1 MMRRLM
7 TLVALVVALAL
18 PAWADALS
26 DLRKQAEQGDP
37 EAQFVLGTM
46 YRDGQGVE
54 QDLEETLRWW
64 EKAAELGYVDAQFA
78 LGNIHSGGYGV
89 IKNYLLS
96 YMWFDITAERS
107 DSALLK
113 PIALSNRDALVPRM
127 TADEIA
133 EAKRMSVEWLAK
145 HEP

>member
-7 TLVALVVALAL
+7 AFVALLVVLAL
-18 PAWADALS
+18 PVWADALS
-26 DLRKQAEQGDP
+26 DLHDQAEQGDP
-37 EAQFVLGTM
+37 EAQFVLGTI

-54 QDLEETLRWW
+54 QDLEETLKWW
-64 EKAAELGYVDAQFA
+64 QTAAELGYVDAQFA

-89 IKNYLLS
+89 IKNYVLS

-127 TADEIA
+127 TADEVA
-133 EAKRMSVEWLAK
+133 RAKRMSAEWLAE
-145 HEP
+145 HRP